1 MRIGVDASLLSV
13 WSESDQYSVGL
24 DGYVRW
30 WQVTAG
36 EAVSEQ
42 QRTGEGLLCDASP
55 KLRGSKTCLSL
66 RVRILQP
73 LGWVV
78 PARAPH
84 GAGVKVSA
92 GAHHWGVHI
101 HEGWP
106 HPAGRQLGA

>member
-1 MRIGVDASLLSV
+1 MRIGVDTSLLSV

-24 DGYVRW
+24 DGYVRRR
-30 WQVTAG
+30 QVMAG

-42 QRTGEGLLCDASP
+42 QGTGEGLLCDASP

-66 RVRILQP
+66 RVRILYP

-84 GAGVKVSA
+84 RAGVKVSA
-92 GAHHWGVHI
+92 GSHHWGVHV

-106 HPAGRQLGA
+106 HPAGHQLGA